1 MTSFLKSIKI
11 IYENIFLIRPKLLST
26 ILFIPILYLIG
37 WFLTKP
43 IFWIG
48 LGKENLSLIGT
59 VFTFLIF
66 VFSMPRWFELRWGL
80 CNTWILLGINKIG
93 ERRNIIF
100 YFFKG
105 FLFSVILLS
114 LILIPLINYGWGSW
128 VGIISPQILLNAIL
142 LLIGIGFAEE
152 LIFRGWLLEELKNQ
166 FGLKK
171 GLIFQSLMFSIVHIG
186 FNLPLWQML
195 SILTGLFLLGI
206 FLAFVRLKNDDSLW
220 VCIGL
225 HGGLVGGWFLVN
237 NGLFDLSK
245 DVPIWLVG
253 PGNINTNP
261 LGGFWGISLLF
272 FLCLLYFFILKK
284 NQKFN

>member
-1 MTSFLKSIKI
+1 MTSFFKSIKI

-26 ILFIPILYLIG
+26 ILFIPLLYLIG
-37 WFLTKP
+37 WFLIQP

-48 LGKENLSLIGT
+48 LGKEKLSLIGT

-93 ERRNIIF
+93 ERRNMIF

-152 LIFRGWLLEELKNQ
+152 LIFRGWLFEELRNQ
-166 FGLKK
+166 FGFKK
-171 GLIFQSLMFSIVHIG
+171 ALVSQAFLFSFVHIG
-186 FNLPLWQML
+186 FDMPFMQMI
-195 SILTGLFLLGI
+195 SILFGLFLLGI
-206 FLAFVRLKNDDSLW
+206 FLSLIRLNDDNSLW
-220 VCIGL
+220 GCIGM
-225 HGGLVGGWFLVN
+225 HGGLVGLWFVVN
-237 NGLFDLSK
+237 NGLIDISN
-245 DVPIWLVG
+245 DAPIWLVG
-253 PGNINTNP
+253 PGNINSNP
-261 LGGFWGISLLF
+261 LGGFYGINILF
-272 FLCLLYFFILKK
+272 FLIFIIFVNVRKKYFR
-284 NQKFN
+284 